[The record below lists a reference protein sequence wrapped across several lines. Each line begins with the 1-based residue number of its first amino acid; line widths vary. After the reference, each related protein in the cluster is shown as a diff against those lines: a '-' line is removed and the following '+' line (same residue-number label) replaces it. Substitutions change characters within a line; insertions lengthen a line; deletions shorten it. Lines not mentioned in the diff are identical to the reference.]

1 MAGRVGKFPQT
12 GRGSY
17 VNLRPLRWAE
27 DICCL
32 QLGPRSL
39 LQLLARRSDEFGCCS
54 YRQEVLA
61 RELGCSKRSV
71 SNDLRILRHFGL
83 VRLIGRQTDF
93 QRISSVYH
101 LVGWGERKAI
111 PISGHPV
118 FGRYVKEPGGRDRL
132 EIERAQILLRDAERI
147 AAHNKDSELNTTS
160 AEEEILELCIRALG
174 NWPGDADLERL
185 RCDHLTLID
194 LVGEG
199 YSPEADILPVLR
211 RKAASRYRPR
221 AIRSWRYFEDAI
233 AEYAGSR
240 RRAAVELPEAAQAP
254 QPVPSGP
261 TTADLATAETRRAL
275 QRALEELARQRGAL
289 EGGPAC

>member
-1 MAGRVGKFPQT
+1 MAGRVGKSPQT
-12 GRGSY
+12 GRGSC

-27 DICCL
+27 GIRCL

-71 SNDLRILRHFGL
+71 SNYLRILRHFGL
-83 VRLIGRQTDF
+83 VRLIGRQSGF

-160 AEEEILELCIRALG
+160 AEEDILELCIRALG
-174 NWPGDADLERL
+174 NWPGSVVLWTGVRHAD
-185 RCDHLTLID
+185 DPSSVSIFH
-194 LVGEG
+194 EG
-199 YSPEADILPVLR
+199 MGCRRSFGSFRARFPCGGAEAREI
-211 RKAASRYRPR
+211 ASSREFFWV
-221 AIRSWRYFEDAI
+221 RSWVRGFAPGF
-233 AEYAGSR
+233 AGRFALWRGQMGRESGSTP
-240 RRAAVELPEAAQAP
+240 AA
-254 QPVPSGP
+254 G
-261 TTADLATAETRRAL
+261 
-275 QRALEELARQRGAL
+275 
-289 EGGPAC
+289 